1 MKTLTLSAALICT
14 VLTAGAEGYSDG
26 IYIIN
31 EDWYGH
37 NNSTLNVLRPDDAQG
52 EYWSYRAIQH
62 ENPGIEIGCTAQ
74 SGQIWGNR
82 LYIISKKASDPGSTV
97 TGGRI
102 TVADA
107 STLKVLH
114 QQELIDPS
122 GAQCDGRG
130 FVGVDD
136 NKAYVSS
143 SNGIWVFSLDTY
155 TVTGRIDGT
164 ANPYVEGDEAS
175 ANSNRTLYRGQCGT
189 MVNTGGRIFA
199 AHQEYGLLVIDPT
212 TDRVTDTI
220 SLDVVKEGAGI
231 GSITVA
237 KDGSVWCSVAAE
249 TGGIST
255 ALPYL
260 LRVDAA
266 TLATEV
272 VDLDSNFAPSN
283 SWHSWTPDTFCA
295 SSRNNVL
302 YWSGGVN
309 SWFSGSDVYS
319 MDVDTREVKHLIDF
333 ASEGEN
339 WKVYGCSMRVNP
351 VSDELY
357 MSLYHDT
364 NVPTYIVRRCNAD
377 GSKIRDYD
385 MISGYWFPSI
395 PIFPSHNG
403 SGIGNVNTDGSLPVS
418 TEYVTIDGLR
428 FTTPPA
434 KGIYIIVETM
444 ADGTRRSTKAVRD
457 NR

>member
-1 MKTLTLSAALICT
+1 MKTPALTTALICT
-14 VLTAGAEGYSDG
+14 AIAAGAKDYSEG

-37 NNSTLNVLRPDDAQG
+37 NNSTMNVFRPDDPQG
-52 EYWSYRAIQH
+52 EYWTYRAIQQ

-74 SGQIWGNR
+74 SGQVWGDR
-82 LYIISKKASDPGSTV
+82 LYIISKQASDPGSTV
-97 TGGRI
+97 SGGRI

-114 QQELIDPS
+114 QQQLIDPS

-130 FVGVDD
+130 FVGVDGG
-136 NKAYVSS
+136 KAYISS
-143 SNGIWVFSLDTY
+143 SNGIWVFDLDTY
-155 TVTGRIDGT
+155 TVTGRIEGT
-164 ANPYVEGDEAS
+164 ANPYASQEGAVTNPS
-175 ANSNRTLYRGQCGT
+175 GSLYRGQCGT

-199 AHQEYGLLVIDPT
+199 AHQDYGLLVIDPA

-237 KDGSVWCSVAAE
+237 KDGSVWCSVAA
-249 TGGIST
+249 GVSGIGT
-255 ALPYL
+255 TLPYL

-302 YWSGGVN
+302 YWSGGAN

-333 ASEGEN
+333 ADEGEN
-339 WKVYGCSMRVNP
+339 WKVYGCSMRVDP

-364 NVPTYIVRRCNAD
+364 NVPTYIVRRCNPD

-395 PIFPSHNG
+395 PIFPSHEG
-403 SGIGNVNTDGSLPVS
+403 SGVVNVNTDEGIPVS
-418 TEYVTIDGLR
+418 TEYVSLQGLR
-428 FTTPPA
+428 LQTPPDE
-434 KGIYIIVETM
+434 GVYIIVETM
-444 ADGTRRSTKAVRD
+444 ADGTRRSTKVARG